1 MALASVLAM
10 IACLAATAIA
20 QDVKM
25 MSPEELNALLGSP
38 DLVIVDVRNPHDW
51 NSSDLKI
58 EGAVRED
65 LSKISEWM
73 GKYPKDKNKKILFYC
88 A

>member
-1 MALASVLAM
+1 MASVIAV

-25 MSPEELNALLGSP
+25 MSPEELNALLDSP
-38 DLVIVDVRNPHDW
+38 DLVIVDVRSGFDW

-58 EGAVRED
+58 QGAVRED

-73 GKYPKDKNKKILFYC
+73 GKYAKDKNKKILFYC